1 MAEPDNRPVTLEELV
16 ISSLAQT
23 DALIPETEARRLAA
37 PSEHRRFFAFISG
50 VLIRPGRS
58 ESQS

>member
-1 MAEPDNRPVTLEELV
+1 MTIPEILIWEGTNGLL
-16 ISSLAQT
+16 
-23 DALIPETEARRLAA
+23 LIPETEARRLAA